1 VTRRAAVEALQERT
15 WLLCAG
21 VALLGLLVGHAR
33 ADADR
38 PGPWVFVYGLQG
50 AGAAETARSLGC
62 NTLYFDL
69 PEDTP
74 VRLDEARALIREATA
89 QGLQVIVGLRT
100 KLAGDYR
107 ISARDPAY
115 VAAVG
120 EWIRAVVAGLRDT
133 PGVAAWAT
141 DHYLERDISLTEKDF
156 RAFLLERYGS
166 VEALNAAWGTQYS
179 SIEAV
184 TRARAREVDDDQVH
198 GVGRPSV
205 DLAEFERRAFHDVM
219 AMWAAQVRS
228 ADPDTPLMTGRIS
241 LYRSLTAI
249 PEAYD
254 IVQVYFPPDILEP
267 DTLTHNVHGV
277 EIARRGGRFEV
288 IPWLRVPL
296 PPSEAYSQMALTRWI
311 LEAGLRGAVGVC
323 LDDYECMSTQQA
335 VLNNTVYQLS
345 AALGQAPFA
354 DNAPK
359 PCAAVIY
366 EPYAGGHLFAGTPGY
381 GYIEDYRENDFA
393 ELAFN
398 YRLGTVLGGLDY
410 LLPEDLRDTDLSRY
424 SAIFA
429 PACLSL
435 PPEVVGT
442 LRDWVEAGGAL
453 FADLGA
459 GMYQAGSWVPQ
470 LGPLAPLMGLTGAI
484 EPADRFG
491 DFRVGVTHPA
501 LPSVALGM
509 ESHGT
514 FVPGRTQSLSMGHFS
529 RYSYEGPA
537 SAMKGYAFQGP
548 SWFVSVGGDTVPLA
562 TQSVRYDEQ
571 RRPHFLGLTVATVG
585 QGLALFAPFACWSH
599 WPPQDALHAAVH
611 GDLMARRARYRLVS
625 EALVDLGIG
634 LASSRDAVHLLSR
647 SGASAARV
655 LAGAA
660 DHRVYLGATCT
671 FSATARTAD
680 GRRSGTV
687 LLDIELTPGGMAH
700 CEAVPVR
707 IRPESGKAHAR
718 VSVYSPGLIALDVGG
733 DGAQWGRARRDGP
746 VGFYGGLPTRVR
758 VTVDDDLYAVAAGS
772 RHLVTLT
779 EGREQAQTMTVTA
792 DHRGRLDFWLTVTGG
807 RVTIT
812 PAQDEATGRTGASPR
827 RTASRAKISGA
838 ARAS

>member
-1 VTRRAAVEALQERT
+1 MRRCAPVGIRRVRIWAL
-15 WLLCAG
+15 CIG
-21 VALLGLLVGHAR
+21 IGLLGLPGGGTA

-38 PGPWVFVYGLQG
+38 PGPWVFIYGLQG

-74 VRLDEARALIREATA
+74 LHLDEARALIREATE

-120 EWIRAVVAGLRDT
+120 EWVRTVVTGLKDT
-133 PGVAAWAT
+133 PGIAAWAT

-166 VEALNAAWGTQYS
+166 IEALNASWGTQYS
-179 SIEAV
+179 TIEAI
-184 TRARAREVDDDQVH
+184 TRARARELDDDQVH

-228 ADPDTPLMTGRIS
+228 ADLDTPLMTGRIS

-249 PEAYD
+249 PAAYD
-254 IVQVYFPPDILEP
+254 IVQVYFPPDVLEP

-296 PPSEAYSQMALTRWI
+296 PPSEAYTQMALTRWI
-311 LEAGLRGAVGVC
+311 LEAGLHGAVGVG
-323 LDDYECMSTQQA
+323 LDDYKRMSSQQA

-345 AALGQAPFA
+345 TALGQAPFA
-354 DNAPK
+354 ENAPE

-381 GYIEDYRENDFA
+381 GYIVDYQDNDFA

-410 LLPEDLRDTDLSRY
+410 LLPEDLPPTDLSRY
-424 SAIFA
+424 SVIFA

-435 PPEVVGT
+435 PPEVVNV

-459 GMYQAGSWVPQ
+459 GMYEAGSWVPQ
-470 LGPLAPLMGLTGAI
+470 LGPLARLMGLTGAI

-501 LPSVALGM
+501 LPSVAVGM
-509 ESHGT
+509 EAHGT
-514 FVPGRTQSLSMGHFS
+514 FVPGRAQSLSMGHFS

-537 SAMKGYAFQGP
+537 SAMKGYAFEGP
-548 SWFVSVGGDTVPLA
+548 SWFVSVRGDTVPLA

-571 RRPHFLGLTVATVG
+571 GHPCFLGLTVATAG
-585 QGLALFAPFACWSH
+585 QGLALFAPFACWSY
-599 WPPQDALHAAVH
+599 WPPQDPLHAAVH

-625 EALVDLGIG
+625 EALIDLGIG
-634 LASSRDAVHLLSR
+634 LASSQDAVHLLSR
-647 SGASAARV
+647 TGVSAARV

-671 FSATARTAD
+671 FSATARTPE

-687 LLDIELTPGGMAH
+687 LLDIELVPGGMAH
-700 CEAVPVR
+700 CEAIPVR
-707 IRPESGKAHAR
+707 LRPESGRACAR
-718 VSVYSPGLIALDVGG
+718 VSVYAPALIALDVGG
-733 DGAQWGRARRDGP
+733 DGAQWGQARRDGP
-746 VGFYGGLPTRVR
+746 VGFYGGRPTRVR
-758 VTVDDDLYAVAAGS
+758 VTVDDGLYAVAAGS
-772 RHLVTLT
+772 QHLVSFT

-812 PAQDEATGRTGASPR
+812 PAQDEAAGRSGESQR
-827 RTASRAKISGA
+827 RSVSGTKIARTVA
-838 ARAS
+838 AP